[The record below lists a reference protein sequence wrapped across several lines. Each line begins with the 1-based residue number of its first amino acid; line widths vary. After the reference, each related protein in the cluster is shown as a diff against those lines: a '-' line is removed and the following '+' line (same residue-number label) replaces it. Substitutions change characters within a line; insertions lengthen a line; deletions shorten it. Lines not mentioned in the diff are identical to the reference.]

1 MTDHPERVI
10 RYFEDYVPGLV
21 VDCGAF
27 SLDEG
32 EIIAFAKEYDPQ
44 PFHVDPVA
52 AEDGPFGGLIASGWQ
67 TTSKL
72 MRLLVEHFVSPESG
86 LGAVGVDE
94 IRWPRP
100 VRPGDTLHARATVL
114 EARRSNSKPDRGIVR
129 SLAEL
134 INQDGD
140 LAMKVTAINFVLLE
154 EPGGLAGQRRPRSA
168 VAVACSVAAAGHG
181 DDDRV
186 RLGAVAVEFGLEQRP
201 DEERVPGEFRDPDL
215 PAVVEAAEPQP
226 ALGQSL
232 QVGRVQAVVAVVALG
247 PAPGAG
253 YLRGAACPA
262 RS

>member
-1 MTDHPERVI
+1 MTGSGPVAILADVTDHPERVI

-21 VDCGAF
+21 VDCGTF

-44 PFHVDPVA
+44 PFHIDPVA
-52 AEDGPFGGLIASGWQ
+52 AEEGPFGGLIASGWQ

-100 VRPGDTLHARATVL
+100 VRPGDTLRARATVL

-140 LAMKVTAINFVLLE
+140 LAMKVTAINFVLL
-154 EPGGLAGQRRPRSA
+154 
-168 VAVACSVAAAGHG
+168 
-181 DDDRV
+181 
-186 RLGAVAVEFGLEQRP
+186 
-201 DEERVPGEFRDPDL
+201 RDP
-215 PAVVEAAEPQP
+215 
-226 ALGQSL
+226 
-232 QVGRVQAVVAVVALG
+232 QA
-247 PAPGAG
+247 
-253 YLRGAACPA
+253 
-262 RS
+262 